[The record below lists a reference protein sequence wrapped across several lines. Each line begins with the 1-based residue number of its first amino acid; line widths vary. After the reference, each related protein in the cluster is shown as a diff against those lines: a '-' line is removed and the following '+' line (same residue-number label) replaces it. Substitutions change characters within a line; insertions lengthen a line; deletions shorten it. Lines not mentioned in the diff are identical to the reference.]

1 MELHY
6 LDFEFS
12 DDDSGH
18 GSFDAMAS
26 VVPQRLAPLLE
37 EVATVLRW
45 AHAGFG
51 PPAAMDD
58 GGEWDFNLQVVA
70 EPDRPL
76 AVRYDAAKGQVEL
89 GSCGAAARVTLT
101 LTLGGTPAFC
111 SACREAFVLG

>member
-12 DDDSGH
+12 DEDSGH
-18 GSFDAMAS
+18 GSFDAMAA
-26 VVPQRLAPLLE
+26 VVPQRVPALLE
-37 EVATVLRW
+37 EIASVLGW
-45 AHAGFG
+45 AHAAFG
-51 PPAAMDD
+51 PPASLDD
-58 GGEWDFNLQVVA
+58 GGEWDFDLQAVA

-76 AVRYDAAKGQVEL
+76 AVRYDAARGEVEL
-89 GSCGAAARVTLT
+89 GSCSAAARVTLT